1 MFEERGVRISFGLF
15 IGAAIAFL
23 APANIAQAQTATT
36 SFQVTATVL
45 KFCTVVATPLA
56 FGNYTS
62 STVSETT
69 STITVTC
76 TNGTGYDIA
85 LDAGGAAG
93 ATVTTRQMSG
103 TTVTAARLNYF
114 LFRDNGRT
122 LNWGTTIGTD
132 TVHLTAGVV
141 PIISTVFGR
150 IPAGQFV
157 APDAYLDTINV
168 TVTY

>member
-1 MFEERGVRISFGLF
+1 MRISVGLV
-15 IGAAIAFL
+15 IGAAVAFL
-23 APANIAQAQTATT
+23 APVNIVQAATATT
-36 SFQVTATVL
+36 TFAVTATVL
-45 KFCTVVATPLA
+45 KFCTVVATPMA

-62 STVSETT
+62 STDAVST

-76 TNGTGYDIA
+76 TNGTPYDIG
-85 LDAGGAAG
+85 LNAGTASG

-114 LFRDNGRT
+114 LYSDSART
-122 LNWGTTIGTD
+122 VNWGNTVGTD
-132 TVHLTAGVV
+132 TIHLTAGAA
-141 PIISTVFGR
+141 PIVSTVYGR
-150 IPAGQFV
+150 VPAGQFV

>member
-1 MFEERGVRISFGLF
+1 MFGETNVRISFGLLL
-15 IGAAIAFL
+15 GAAIAFL
-23 APANIAQAQTATT
+23 APVNIVQAQTATT
-36 SFQVTATVL
+36 SFQVTATVV

-56 FGNYTS
+56 FGNYT
-62 STVSETT
+62 TAELLGT
-69 STITVTC
+69 SAITVTC

-85 LDAGGAAG
+85 LDAGAAAG

-103 TTVTAARLNYF
+103 TTVPTARLNYF
-114 LFRDNGRT
+114 LYRNSARDQ
-122 LNWGTTIGTD
+122 NWGVTIGTD
-132 TVHLTAGVV
+132 TVHLTAGIT
-141 PIISTVFGR
+141 PIISTVYGR

>member
-1 MFEERGVRISFGLF
+1 VRVSSSFL

-23 APANIAQAQTATT
+23 APASIVQAATATT
-36 SFQVTATVL
+36 TFQVTATVL
-45 KFCTVVATPLA
+45 KFCIVVATPMA

-69 STITVTC
+69 SDITVTC
-76 TNGTGYDIA
+76 TNGTPYDIG
-85 LDAGGAAG
+85 LSAGTAAG

-114 LFRDNGRT
+114 LYSDSGRT
-122 LNWGTTIGTD
+122 VNWGNTVGTD
-132 TVHLTAGVV
+132 TVHITAGAL
-141 PIISTVFGR
+141 PIISTVYGR
-150 IPAGQFV
+150 VPAGQFV
-157 APDAYLDTINV
+157 APDAYLDTIAV